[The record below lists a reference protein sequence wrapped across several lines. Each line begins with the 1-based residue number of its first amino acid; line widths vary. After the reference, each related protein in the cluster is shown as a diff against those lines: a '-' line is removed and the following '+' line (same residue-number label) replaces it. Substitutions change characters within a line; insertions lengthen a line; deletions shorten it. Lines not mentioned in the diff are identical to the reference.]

1 MKHAKSSASARTLPA
16 RGDQLSRK
24 ERRELVRQIQSDN
37 VTLEIVHANAAG
49 IDVGKDTH
57 YVAVPPDRDAKP
69 VQCFASCTEGLQQMV
84 AWLKK
89 CGITSVALQSTGVYW
104 IALYD
109 ILQEADFEVYLVNAR
124 YTKSLPGRKSDVQ
137 ESQWLMKLHTYG
149 LLPNSFRPPQ
159 AIRWLRSYWR
169 QRQNHVR
176 SAARCIHRM
185 DKVLIEMNV
194 RLSSA
199 VTDLSGTTGLAI
211 VQAIVKGERDP
222 QKLAAFRDPRVKAT
236 KAEIS
241 RQLQGNWQE
250 DLLFHLGQELEAY
263 RFYQTLIKQC
273 DQELAKL
280 LRAFPDRSAGV
291 ALPQEA
297 RKGRRKKKR
306 GNSPQFDLRQL
317 LYLGCGV
324 DLTRIDGI
332 DVITAMTVVAEA
344 GYDMSPWPTADHFV
358 AWLRL
363 APDNR
368 ISGDKVIGKGR
379 TPTQNR
385 LTQSLKMGASSLRT
399 SKTYLGAQYRRLRA
413 RRGPAVAV
421 KAMAAKL
428 ARLVYNM
435 LCRGMEYV
443 DRGTEFY
450 EQQQRERR
458 VYALAKNAAHLGFQ
472 LVPVAS

>member
-1 MKHAKSSASARTLPA
+1 MKPAKSSTSARTLPA
-16 RGDQLSRK
+16 RGGQLSRK
-24 ERRELVRQIQSDN
+24 ERRELARQIQSDN

-109 ILQEADFEVYLVNAR
+109 HLQEADFEVSLVNAR

-176 SAARCIHRM
+176 WAASCIHRM

-199 VTDLSGTTGLAI
+199 VTDLSGATGLAI

-222 QKLAAFRDPRVKAT
+222 QKLAAYRDPRVKAT
-236 KAEIS
+236 RAEIA

-250 DLLFHLGQELEAY
+250 DLLFRLGQELEAY

-291 ALPQEA
+291 ALPEEA

-306 GNSPQFDLRQL
+306 GNAPQFDLRQL
-317 LYLGCGV
+317 LYLMSGV
-324 DLTRIDGI
+324 DLARIDGI

-358 AWLRL
+358 SWLRL

-368 ISGDKVIGKGR
+368 ISGDKIIGKGR

-385 LTQSLKMGASSLRT
+385 LTQALKMAASSLRA

-428 ARLVYNM
+428 ARLIYNM
-435 LCRGMEYV
+435 LRHGMEYV
-443 DRGTEFY
+443 DRGIEFY

-458 VYALAKNAAHLGFQ
+458 VYALVKNAAQLGFQ
-472 LVPVAS
+472 LVPAAA

>member
-1 MKHAKSSASARTLPA
+1 
-16 RGDQLSRK
+16 
-24 ERRELVRQIQSDN
+24 
-37 VTLEIVHANAAG
+37 
-49 IDVGKDTH
+49 
-57 YVAVPPDRDAKP
+57 
-69 VQCFASCTEGLQQMV
+69 MV

-109 ILQEADFEVYLVNAR
+109 LLQEADFEVYLVNAR

-159 AIRWLRSYWR
+159 EIRWLRSYWR
-169 QRQNHVR
+169 QRQNQVR
-176 SAARCIHRM
+176 SAASCIHRM
-185 DKVLIEMNV
+185 DKVLTEMNV

-199 VTDLSGTTGLAI
+199 VTDLSGATGLAI
-211 VQAIVKGERDP
+211 IQAIVDGERDP
-222 QKLAAFRDPRVKAT
+222 HELAAYRDPRVKAT
-236 KAEIS
+236 QEEIA
-241 RQLQGNWQE
+241 RQLHGNWQA
-250 DLLFHLGQELEAY
+250 DLLFRLKQELQGY
-263 RFYQTLIKQC
+263 RFYQTLIAEC
-273 DQELAKL
+273 DQELAQL

-291 ALPQEA
+291 ALPEET
-297 RKGRRKKKR
+297 RKNRRKKKR

-317 LYLGCGV
+317 LYLMSGV
-324 DLTRIDGI
+324 DLARIDGI

-358 AWLRL
+358 SWLRL

-368 ISGDKVIGKGR
+368 ISGDKIIGKGR

-385 LTQSLKMGASSLRT
+385 LSQALKMAASSLKA
-399 SKTYLGAQYRRLRA
+399 SKTYLGAQFRRLRA
-413 RRGPAVAV
+413 RRGPAIAV

-435 LCRGMEYV
+435 LRHGMEYV

-458 VYALAKNAAHLGFQ
+458 LHALTKNAAQLGFQ
-472 LVPVAS
+472 LVPTELSLAGTGTI

>member
-1 MKHAKSSASARTLPA
+1 MKQAKSSPSGRAVPS
-16 RGDQLSRK
+16 RGGQLSRK
-24 ERRELVRQIQSDN
+24 QRRELARQIYSN
-37 VTLEIVHANAAG
+37 NMTLQIIHAHAAG
-49 IDVGKDTH
+49 IDVGKETH

-69 VQCFASCTEGLQQMV
+69 VQFFASCTEGLQQMV
-84 AWLKK
+84 TWLKK

-109 ILQEADFEVYLVNAR
+109 ILEEADFEVYLVNAR

-159 AIRWLRSYWR
+159 QIRWLRSYWR
-169 QRQNHVR
+169 QRQNHLR
-176 SAARCIHRM
+176 SAASCIQRM
-185 DKVLIEMNV
+185 DKVLTEMNV

-199 VTDLSGTTGLAI
+199 VTDLSGVTGLAI
-211 VQAIVKGERDP
+211 IQAIVDGERDP
-222 QKLAAFRDPRVKAT
+222 QELAAYRDPRVNAT
-236 KAEIS
+236 EEEIA
-241 RQLQGNWQE
+241 RQLHGNWQE
-250 DLLFHLGQELEAY
+250 GLLFCLRQELAAY
-263 RFYQTLIKQC
+263 RFWQTLIAEC

-291 ALPQEA
+291 ALPEEK
-297 RKGRRKKKR
+297 RKNRRKKKR

-317 LYLGCGV
+317 LYLMSGV
-324 DLTRIDGI
+324 DLTRVDGI

-358 AWLRL
+358 SWLRL

-368 ISGDKVIGKGR
+368 ISGDKIIGKGK

-385 LTQSLKMGASSLRT
+385 LTQALKMAASTLKT
-399 SKTYLGAQYRRLRA
+399 SKTYLGAQFRRFRA
-413 RRGPAVAV
+413 RRGPAIAV

-435 LCRGMEYV
+435 LRHGMEYV
-443 DRGTEFY
+443 DRGIEFY

-458 VYALAKNAAHLGFQ
+458 ICALAKNAAELGFQ
-472 LVPVAS
+472 LKLAAS

>member
-1 MKHAKSSASARTLPA
+1 
-16 RGDQLSRK
+16 
-24 ERRELVRQIQSDN
+24 
-37 VTLEIVHANAAG
+37 
-49 IDVGKDTH
+49 
-57 YVAVPPDRDAKP
+57 
-69 VQCFASCTEGLQQMV
+69 
-84 AWLKK
+84 
-89 CGITSVALQSTGVYW
+89 
-104 IALYD
+104 
-109 ILQEADFEVYLVNAR
+109 LQEADFEVYWVNAR

-149 LLPNSFRPPQ
+149 LWPNSFRPPQ

-176 SAARCIHRM
+176 SAASCIHRM

-194 RLSSA
+194 RLSRA
-199 VTDLSGTTGLAI
+199 VTDLSGATGLAI

-222 QKLAAFRDPRVKAT
+222 QKLAAYRDPRVKAT
-236 KAEIS
+236 RAEIA

-250 DLLFHLGQELEAY
+250 DLLFRLGQELEAY

-291 ALPQEA
+291 ALPEEA

-306 GNSPQFDLRQL
+306 GNAPQFDLRQL
-317 LYLGCGV
+317 LYWMSGV
-324 DLTRIDGI
+324 DLARIDGM

-358 AWLRL
+358 SWLRL

-368 ISGDKVIGKGR
+368 ISGDKIIGKGR

-385 LTQSLKMGASSLRT
+385 LTQALKMAASSLRA

-428 ARLVYNM
+428 ARLIYNM
-435 LCRGMEYV
+435 LRHGMEYV
-443 DRGTEFY
+443 DRGIEFY

-458 VYALAKNAAHLGFQ
+458 VYTLVKNAAQLGFQ
-472 LVPVAS
+472 LVPAAA

>member
-1 MKHAKSSASARTLPA
+1 MQQTQRSPFARTIPP
-16 RGDQLSRK
+16 RGGQLSRK
-24 ERRELVRQIQSDN
+24 ERHKLARQIQSDN
-37 VTLEIVHANAAG
+37 VTLEIVHGNTAG

-69 VQCFASCTEGLQQMV
+69 VQSFDSCTEGLQQMV

-109 ILQEADFEVYLVNAR
+109 VLQEADFEVYLVNAR

-176 SAARCIHRM
+176 SAATCLHRM

-222 QKLAAFRDPRVKAT
+222 EKLAAYRDPRVKA
-236 KAEIS
+236 KQEEIA

-250 DLLFHLGQELEAY
+250 DLLFRLGQELEAY
-263 RFYQTLIKQC
+263 RFYQTLITQC

-291 ALPQEA
+291 ALPEET

-306 GNSPQFDLRQL
+306 GNAPQFDLRQL
-317 LYLGCGV
+317 LYLMSGV
-324 DLTRIDGI
+324 DLARIDGI

-358 AWLRL
+358 SWLRL

-368 ISGDKVIGKGR
+368 ISGDKIIGKGR

-385 LTQSLKMGASSLRT
+385 LSQSLKMAASSLKA
-399 SKTYLGAQYRRLRA
+399 SKTYLGAQYRRFRA
-413 RRGPAVAV
+413 RRGPAIAV

-435 LCRGMEYV
+435 LRHGMEYV

-458 VYALAKNAAHLGFQ
+458 VYALTKNAAQLGFQ
-472 LVPVAS
+472 LVPAAR

>member
-1 MKHAKSSASARTLPA
+1 
-16 RGDQLSRK
+16 
-24 ERRELVRQIQSDN
+24 
-37 VTLEIVHANAAG
+37 
-49 IDVGKDTH
+49 
-57 YVAVPPDRDAKP
+57 VPT
-69 VQCFASCTEGLQQMV
+69 Q
-84 AWLKK
+84 
-89 CGITSVALQSTGVYW
+89 
-104 IALYD
+104 
-109 ILQEADFEVYLVNAR
+109 ADFEVYLVNAR

-176 SAARCIHRM
+176 SAATCLHRM

-199 VTDLSGTTGLAI
+199 VTDLSGATGLAI

-222 QKLAAFRDPRVKAT
+222 EKLAAYRDPRVKA
-236 KAEIS
+236 KQEEIA

-250 DLLFHLGQELEAY
+250 DLLFRLGQELKAY
-263 RFYQTLIKQC
+263 RFYQTLITQC

-291 ALPQEA
+291 ALLEET

-306 GNSPQFDLRQL
+306 GNAPQFDLRQL
-317 LYLGCGV
+317 LYLMSGV
-324 DLTRIDGI
+324 DLARIDGI

-358 AWLRL
+358 SWLRL

-368 ISGDKVIGKGR
+368 ISGDKIIGKGR

-385 LTQSLKMGASSLRT
+385 LSQSLKMAASSLKA
-399 SKTYLGAQYRRLRA
+399 SKTYLGAQYRRFRA
-413 RRGPAVAV
+413 RRGPAIAV

-435 LCRGMEYV
+435 LRHGMEYV

-458 VYALAKNAAHLGFQ
+458 VYALTKNAAQLGFQ
-472 LVPVAS
+472 LVPAAR

>member
-1 MKHAKSSASARTLPA
+1 MKQTKSSSCARTVQA
-16 RGDQLSRK
+16 RGGQLSRK
-24 ERRELVRQIQSDN
+24 ERRELARQVQSEQ
-37 VTLEIVHANAAG
+37 VTLQIVHSNAAG
-49 IDVGKDTH
+49 IDVGKNTH
-57 YVAVPPDRDAKP
+57 YVAVPPDRDAQS
-69 VQCFASCTEGLQQMV
+69 VRYFDSCTDGLQQMV

-109 ILQEADFEVYLVNAR
+109 LLQEADFEVYLVNAR

-159 AIRWLRSYWR
+159 EIRWLRSYWR
-169 QRQNHVR
+169 QRQNHLG
-176 SAARCIHRM
+176 SAASCIHRM
-185 DKVLIEMNV
+185 DKVLTEMNV

-199 VTDLSGTTGLAI
+199 VTDLSGATGLAI
-211 VQAIVKGERDP
+211 IQAIVNGERDP
-222 QKLAAFRDPRVKAT
+222 HELASYRDPRVKAT
-236 KAEIS
+236 QEEIA
-241 RQLQGNWQE
+241 RQLYGNWQA
-250 DLLFHLGQELEAY
+250 DLLFRLKQELEAY
-263 RFYQTLIKQC
+263 RFYQTQIAEC

-291 ALPQEA
+291 ALPEET
-297 RKGRRKKKR
+297 RPGRRKKKR

-317 LYLGCGV
+317 LYLMSGV
-324 DLTRIDGI
+324 DLARIDGI

-358 AWLRL
+358 SWLRL

-368 ISGDKVIGKGR
+368 ISGDKIIGKGR

-385 LTQSLKMGASSLRT
+385 LTQALKMAASSLKA
-399 SKTYLGAQYRRLRA
+399 SKTYSGAQYRRLRA
-413 RRGPAVAV
+413 RRGPAIAV

-435 LCRGMEYV
+435 LRHGMEYV

-450 EQQQRERR
+450 EEQQRERR
-458 VYALAKNAAHLGFQ
+458 LHALTKNAAQLGFQ
-472 LVPVAS
+472 LVRVAS

>member
-1 MKHAKSSASARTLPA
+1 MKPAKSSPSARTLPA
-16 RGDQLSRK
+16 RGGQLSRK
-24 ERRELVRQIQSDN
+24 ERRELARQIQSDN

-109 ILQEADFEVYLVNAR
+109 HLQEADFEVYLVNAR

-176 SAARCIHRM
+176 STASCIHRI

-199 VTDLSGTTGLAI
+199 VTDLSGATGLAI

-222 QKLAAFRDPRVKAT
+222 QKLAAYRDPRVKAT
-236 KAEIS
+236 KAEIA

-250 DLLFHLGQELEAY
+250 DLLFRLGQELEAY

-291 ALPQEA
+291 ALPEEE

-306 GNSPQFDLRQL
+306 GNAPQFDLRQL
-317 LYLGCGV
+317 LYLMSGV
-324 DLTRIDGI
+324 DLARIDGI

-358 AWLRL
+358 SWLRL

-368 ISGDKVIGKGR
+368 ISGDKIIGKGR

-385 LTQSLKMGASSLRT
+385 LTQALKMAASSLRA

-428 ARLVYNM
+428 ARLIYNM
-435 LCRGMEYV
+435 LRHGMEYV
-443 DRGTEFY
+443 DRGIEFY

-458 VYALAKNAAHLGFQ
+458 VYALVKNAAQLGFQ
-472 LVPVAS
+472 IVPAVA

>member
-1 MKHAKSSASARTLPA
+1 MKKAKSSPSGRTVPP
-16 RGDQLSRK
+16 RGGQLSRK
-24 ERRELVRQIQSDN
+24 QRRELARQIYSN
-37 VTLEIVHANAAG
+37 NMTLQIIHADSAG
-49 IDVGKDTH
+49 IDVGKETH
-57 YVAVPPDRDAKP
+57 YVAVPPDRDAEP
-69 VQCFASCTEGLQQMV
+69 VRFFASCTEGLQQMV
-84 AWLKK
+84 TWLKK

-109 ILQEADFEVYLVNAR
+109 ILEEADFEVYLVNAR

-159 AIRWLRSYWR
+159 PIRWLRSYWR

-176 SAARCIHRM
+176 SAASCINRM
-185 DKVLIEMNV
+185 DKVLTEMNV

-199 VTDLSGTTGLAI
+199 VTDLSGATGLAI
-211 VQAIVKGERDP
+211 IQAIVNGERDP
-222 QKLAAFRDPRVKAT
+222 QELAAYRDPRVKAT
-236 KAEIS
+236 EEEIA

-250 DLLFHLGQELEAY
+250 DLLFRLQQELAAY
-263 RFYQTLIKQC
+263 RFFQTLIAEC
-273 DQELAKL
+273 DKELAKL

-291 ALPQEA
+291 ALPEEK
-297 RKGRRKKKR
+297 RRNRRKKKR

-317 LYLGCGV
+317 LYLMSGV
-324 DLTRIDGI
+324 DLTRVDGI

-358 AWLRL
+358 SWLRL

-368 ISGDKVIGKGR
+368 ISGDKIIGKGR

-385 LTQSLKMGASSLRT
+385 LTQALKMAANSLKV
-399 SKTYLGAQYRRLRA
+399 SKTYLGAQFRRLRA
-413 RRGPAVAV
+413 RRGPPVAV

-435 LCRGMEYV
+435 LRHGMEYV
-443 DRGTEFY
+443 DRGIEFY
-450 EQQQRERR
+450 EQQQQERR
-458 VYALAKNAAHLGFQ
+458 IRALTKNAALLGFQ
-472 LVPVAS
+472 LQPVAS

>member
-1 MKHAKSSASARTLPA
+1 MKQAKSLSSARAVQA
-16 RGDQLSRK
+16 RGGQLSRK
-24 ERRELVRQIQSDN
+24 ERRELARQIQSDKI
-37 VTLEIVHANAAG
+37 TLQIVHPNAAG
-49 IDVGKDTH
+49 IDVGKNTH
-57 YVAVPPDRDAKP
+57 YVAVPPDRDTEP
-69 VQCFASCTEGLQQMV
+69 VRYFNSCTDGLQQMV
-84 AWLKK
+84 GWLKK

-109 ILQEADFEVYLVNAR
+109 VLEEADFEVYLVNAR

-159 AIRWLRSYWR
+159 EIRWLRSYWR
-169 QRQNHVR
+169 QRQNHLR
-176 SAARCIHRM
+176 SAARCIQRM
-185 DKVLIEMNV
+185 DKVLTEMNV

-199 VTDLSGTTGLAI
+199 VTDLSGATGLAI
-211 VQAIVKGERDP
+211 IEAIVNGERDP
-222 QKLAAFRDPRVKAT
+222 QKLTGYRDPRVKAT
-236 KAEIS
+236 KQEIA
-241 RQLQGNWQE
+241 RQLHGNWQE
-250 DLLFHLGQELEAY
+250 DLLFRLGQELAAY
-263 RFYQTLIKQC
+263 RFCQKQITEC

-291 ALPQEA
+291 ALPEET
-297 RKGRRKKKR
+297 RSGRRKKKR

-317 LYLGCGV
+317 LYLMSGV
-324 DLTRIDGI
+324 DLARIDGV

-344 GYDMSPWPTADHFV
+344 GYDMSPWPTADHFA

-368 ISGDKVIGKGR
+368 VSGDKIIGKGR

-385 LTQSLKMGASSLRT
+385 LTQALKMAASSLKA
-399 SKTYLGAQYRRLRA
+399 SKTYLGAQYRRLRG

-435 LCRGMEYV
+435 LRHGMEYV

-450 EQQQRERR
+450 EQQQRKRR
-458 VYALAKNAAHLGFQ
+458 VHALTKNAAELGFQ
-472 LVPVAS
+472 LVPVGS

>member
-1 MKHAKSSASARTLPA
+1 MKQAKSLSCAQAIQA
-16 RGDQLSRK
+16 RGGQLSRK
-24 ERRELVRQIQSDN
+24 QRRELARQIHSDN
-37 VTLEIVHANAAG
+37 LTLQIIHPHAAG
-49 IDVGKDTH
+49 IDVGKQTH
-57 YVAVPPDRDAKP
+57 YVAVPPDRDAEP
-69 VQCFASCTEGLQQMV
+69 VQYFDSCTEGLLQMV

-109 ILQEADFEVYLVNAR
+109 VLQEADLEVYLVNAR

-149 LLPNSFRPPQ
+149 LVPNSFRPPQ

-176 SAARCIHRM
+176 SAARYIHRM
-185 DKVLIEMNV
+185 DKILTEMNV

-199 VTDLSGTTGLAI
+199 VTDLSGATGLAI

-222 QKLAAFRDPRVKAT
+222 QKLAAYRDPRVKAT
-236 KAEIS
+236 AEELA

-250 DLLFHLGQELEAY
+250 DLLFCLGQELEAY
-263 RFYQTLIKQC
+263 RFYQTLITKC

-291 ALPQEA
+291 ALPEETRA
-297 RKGRRKKKR
+297 GRRKKKR
-306 GNSPQFDLRQL
+306 GNTPQFDLRQL
-317 LYLGCGV
+317 LYLMTGV
-324 DLTRIDGI
+324 DLARIDGI

-358 AWLRL
+358 SWLRL

-368 ISGDKVIGKGR
+368 ISGDKIIGKGK

-385 LTQSLKMGASSLRT
+385 LTQALKMAASSLKA
-399 SKTYLGAQYRRLRA
+399 SHTYLGAQFRRLRA
-413 RRGPAVAV
+413 RRGPGIAV

-435 LCRGMEYV
+435 LRHGMAYV

-458 VYALAKNAAHLGFQ
+458 VSALTKNAAQLGFQ
-472 LVPVAS
+472 LVPVAA

>member
-1 MKHAKSSASARTLPA
+1 MKQAQCSLSGRIPA
-16 RGDQLSRK
+16 RGRQLSRK
-24 ERRELVRQIQSDN
+24 ERHKLARQIQSDN

-49 IDVGKDTH
+49 IDVGKSTH

-69 VQCFASCTEGLQQMV
+69 VQCFDSCTEGLQQMV

-104 IALYD
+104 IALFD
-109 ILQEADFEVYLVNAR
+109 LLQETDFEVYLVNAR
-124 YTKSLPGRKSDVQ
+124 YTKSLPGRKTDVQ

-159 AIRWLRSYWR
+159 EIRWLRSYWR
-169 QRQNHVR
+169 QRQNHL
-176 SAARCIHRM
+176 SLAASCIHRM
-185 DKVLIEMNV
+185 DKVLTEMNV

-199 VTDLSGTTGLAI
+199 VTDLSGATGLAI

-222 QKLAAFRDPRVKAT
+222 ERLATYRDPRVKAT
-236 KAEIS
+236 QAEIA

-250 DLLFHLGQELEAY
+250 DLLFRLGQELEAY
-263 RFYQTLIKQC
+263 RFYQSLITQC

-291 ALPQEA
+291 ALPEET

-306 GNSPQFDLRQL
+306 GNAPQFDLRQL
-317 LYLGCGV
+317 LYMMSGV
-324 DLTRIDGI
+324 DLARIDGI

-358 AWLRL
+358 SWLRL

-368 ISGDKVIGKGR
+368 ISGDKIIGKGR

-385 LTQSLKMGASSLRT
+385 LTQALKMAASSLRA

-428 ARLVYNM
+428 ARLIYNM
-435 LCRGMEYV
+435 LCHGMEYV

-458 VYALAKNAAHLGFQ
+458 VYALAKNAAQLGFQ
-472 LVPVAS
+472 LVPAAG